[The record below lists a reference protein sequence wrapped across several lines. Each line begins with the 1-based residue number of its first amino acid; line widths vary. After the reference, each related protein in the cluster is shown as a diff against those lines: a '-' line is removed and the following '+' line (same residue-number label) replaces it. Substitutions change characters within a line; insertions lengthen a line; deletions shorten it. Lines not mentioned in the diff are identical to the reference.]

1 MSDDCG
7 HGNSP
12 VSVAL
17 RPAVL
22 KRWIEPGHTGD
33 TSFIGG
39 DDKPRR
45 LSVQIR
51 AQVRL
56 TAEYPLNR

>member
-22 KRWIEPGHTGD
+22 KRWIEPGHRRVTLIPSAAMADRD
-33 TSFIGG
+33 TS
-39 DDKPRR
+39 D
-45 LSVQIR
+45 VQIR
-51 AQVRL
+51 AQVR
-56 TAEYPLNR
+56 PPQNR